1 MTDLGKFVDAK
12 IAQAKAKQVICP
24 ECGGADNGYG
34 TCLCFSDEEFDADGN
49 VINVR
54 GEDHV

>member
-24 ECGGADNGYG
+24 ECGGVDNGYG
-34 TCLCFSDEEFDADGN
+34 TCLCFNDEALCECGKLESECWDEE
-49 VINVR
+49 
-54 GEDHV
+54 